1 MNINELTIG
10 QAKELV
16 ALFGSTACI
25 KPTSINRDLKPHPYT
40 GKKVLIRTYASGVH
54 IGTLKDYDSSTR
66 SIFLSG
72 SQRIH
77 QWSGAFTLSKVA
89 TKGITGGRISCINP
103 EIYIEQVEEI
113 TLISDEAIDSISK
126 LGIHN
131 E

>member
-1 MNINELTIG
+1 MT
-10 QAKELV
+10 
-16 ALFGSTACI
+16 
-25 KPTSINRDLKPHPYT
+25 D
-40 GKKVLIRTYASGVH
+40 
-54 IGTLKDYDSSTR
+54 
-66 SIFLSG
+66 

-89 TKGITGGRISCINP
+89 TEGITGGRISCINP

-113 TLISDEAIDSISK
+113 MIISEKALDSIAK

>member
-1 MNINELTIG
+1 MNIDEMTLG
-10 QAKELV
+10 QIKEV
-16 ALFGSTACI
+16 ISLFGNQER
-25 KPTSINRDLKPHPYT
+25 PTQITPRPRHPYT
-40 GKKVLIRTYASGVH
+40 GKKVLVRTYASGVH
-54 IGTLKDYDSSTR
+54 IGTLKEYNQSR
-66 SIFLSG
+66 SIFLTD

-89 TKGITGGRISCINP
+89 TVGITGGRISCINP

-113 TLISDEAIDSISK
+113 MIISEKALDSIAK

>member
-1 MNINELTIG
+1 MNIDEMTIG
-10 QAKELV
+10 QAKDLISM
-16 ALFGSTACI
+16 FGSLLSNNTCNNV
-25 KPTSINRDLKPHPYT
+25 SDLKSHPYI
-40 GKKVLIRTYASGVH
+40 GKKVLVRTYASGVH
-54 IGTLKDYDSSTR
+54 IGTLKEYSNTR
-66 SIFLSG
+66 SGFLSD

-89 TKGITGGRISCINP
+89 TAGITGGRISCINP

-113 TLISDEAIDSISK
+113 MLISDKALDSISK